1 MCLFFKFFF
10 RFRNVFL
17 PFVLLGFLLPV
28 TFGHSSGITDVPE
41 KMRLGFESIN
51 AADSYSYLEFI
62 AADELEGRDTPSKGL
77 TIARRYIQSLYKT
90 WGIKPAGDGSN
101 NARSYEQKFA
111 ILFKEVADDTCL
123 EVKTHDK
130 VQRFL
135 RGKDFTCSDGA
146 DFPGEIRGS
155 VVYAGYG
162 LYAPD
167 MGYDDFAGID
177 VRGKIVM
184 ISAGKPGG
192 DRADSP
198 FNRPENRAR
207 FSGRRTPAENCAR
220 LLSERG
226 AAALI
231 IIDESQ
237 GMRRSPHGYIHGDR
251 ISSSSNRVFSPDLA
265 EADPMV
271 PSFWASRRVADAVFS
286 SAEESY
292 SETKAVIDETIRP
305 NSKFFSQTEIR
316 FDLNIV
322 TTSSLTANLLGMI
335 EGSDPEL
342 KDEYVVIG
350 AHLDHVGM
358 NEQGYVFNGA
368 DDNGS
373 GSVGVLQVAK
383 AFAMN
388 PVKPKRSILFA
399 HWTGEEKGIVGSQY
413 YVKFPALPIEK
424 NVACVN
430 LDMICKNTSLATAT
444 GAYDLVVVDCAPT
457 AETLKLLTLP
467 DALRFYT
474 HRVLSPGR
482 ALARAVAPLTRHRA
496 PSGAGLPVPDDD
508 VVDAVTEVHGELAG
522 VHALLTDT
530 DRSSVRLVV
539 NPERIVLAEAERTA
553 TSLSLFGY
561 GVDAVIVNRILPE
574 HLDHPYLARWRQR
587 HAEHVVAARTAF
599 APTPV
604 LEVPLLEDEV
614 IGGDALSRLGR
625 LVYADHDPTAVL
637 HPHRPLTIVEDGA
650 ATLLVLALPFA
661 VEDDLSLSR
670 RDDDL
675 QVTVGSLRRNVPLP
689 AALRRRAIVG
699 ARLDGG
705 ALEVRFAAAEV
716 PAVSG

>member
-90 WGIKPAGDGSN
+90 WGIKPAGDGSD

-251 ISSSSNRVFSPDLA
+251 ISSSSNRIFSPDLA

-286 SAEESY
+286 SGDESY

-305 NSKFFSQTEIR
+305 NSKFFSQTEIS

-399 HWTGEEKGIVGSQY
+399 HWTGEEKGIVGSRY

-430 LDMICKNTSLATAT
+430 LDMICKNTSLATVKQA
-444 GAYDLVVVDCAPT
+444 
-457 AETLKLLTLP
+457 AESFDIPEENLSQYNDQPEKLLI
-467 DALRFYT
+467 AYT
-474 HRVLSPGR
+474 SSP
-482 ALARAVAPLTRHRA
+482 APEMAEQIIRL
-496 PSGAGLPVPDDD
+496 
-508 VVDAVTEVHGELAG
+508 GELYCN
-522 VHALLTDT
+522 LI
-530 DRSSVRLVV
+530 
-539 NPERIVLAEAERTA
+539 P
-553 TSLSLFGY
+553 
-561 GVDAVIVNRILPE
+561 
-574 HLDHPYLARWRQR
+574 
-587 HAEHVVAARTAF
+587 
-599 APTPV
+599 
-604 LEVPLLEDEV
+604 
-614 IGGDALSRLGR
+614 
-625 LVYADHDPTAVL
+625 
-637 HPHRPLTIVEDGA
+637 
-650 ATLLVLALPFA
+650 
-661 VEDDLSLSR
+661 
-670 RDDDL
+670 
-675 QVTVGSLRRNVPLP
+675 VPLP
-689 AALRRRAIVG
+689 SFPMLGNSDHYFFCLKGIPSVFFNTGGHPDLHQPGDVVERINKEKMSQVVKLSYLLAFIIADMPERMEWNEPGNHILPFLR
-699 ARLDGG
+699 
-705 ALEVRFAAAEV
+705 
-716 PAVSG
+716 